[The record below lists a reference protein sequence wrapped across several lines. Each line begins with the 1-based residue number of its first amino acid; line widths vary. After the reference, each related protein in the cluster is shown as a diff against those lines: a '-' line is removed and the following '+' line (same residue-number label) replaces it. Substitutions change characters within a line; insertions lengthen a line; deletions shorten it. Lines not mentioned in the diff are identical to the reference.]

1 MILATML
8 MLFKTFFY
16 LRIFQSLT
24 QFVIMV
30 GRVVTDMKEFIF
42 FYTLF
47 ILMFSII
54 LGVLGFGNVETYE
67 EYDDQFTS
75 LYSTVLYKNIPGMV
89 ANFLLIFRQSLCDF
103 DMTAMMIPQFTPFES
118 YLFWFT
124 FLIIVLITNIVFL
137 NFIIAEVSNS
147 YGRVQKYVSQLI
159 LQERASLI
167 HESEQMLDKRLEEND
182 NLFPNYLI
190 LR

>member
-1 MILATML
+1 MATML

-30 GRVVTDMKEFIF
+30 GRVVSDMKEFIF
-42 FYTLF
+42 FYFLF

-54 LGVLGFGNVETYE
+54 LGVLGLGNKNTNEGYA
-67 EYDDQFTS
+67 TS
-75 LYSTVLYKNIPGMV
+75 GQDYFSTVLYANIPGMV

-103 DMTAMMIPQFTPFES
+103 DMAAMMIPSFTPFES

-147 YGRVQKYVSQLI
+147 Y
-159 LQERASLI
+159 
-167 HESEQMLDKRLEEND
+167 DKV
-182 NLFPNYLI
+182 
-190 LR
+190 